1 MNAASLNSL
10 WSYIQGLSLT
20 TSNRRW
26 LAERLIEPLQEEVTI
41 PPVLQTWDEALADL
55 DESEKEFDSGDVV
68 SGEEFN
74 TRCVSLIESFA
85 KKACK

>member
-1 MNAASLNSL
+1 MNVASLNNL

-20 TSNRRW
+20 ASNRRW
-26 LAERLIEPLQEEVTI
+26 LAERLIEPLQEETAE
-41 PPVLQTWDEALADL
+41 PPVLHTWEEALADL

-68 SGEEFN
+68 SGEDFN
-74 TRCVSLIESFA
+74 TQCLSLIESFS